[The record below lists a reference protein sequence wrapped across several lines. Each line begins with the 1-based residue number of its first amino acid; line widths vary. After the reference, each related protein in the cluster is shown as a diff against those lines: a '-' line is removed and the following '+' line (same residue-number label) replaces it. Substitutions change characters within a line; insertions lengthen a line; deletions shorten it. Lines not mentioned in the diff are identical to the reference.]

1 MRPTAISMMILALL
15 PRLAAAQTLR
25 VDVEAEGVLPA
36 APVEAT
42 IAVDDGEV
50 PVVVVVPVDG
60 PVEETAERPQLPA
73 PPSPAPP
80 PRAIVAPAPEEEP
93 EEELQGWVAFGGWAE
108 GLELS
113 SLDFDLSSP
122 EVSALAGTRIG
133 PGQGLGNST
142 VGGVMFGF
150 GMRAE
155 GILRMPELRVLIGGG
170 DTGGSWTR
178 VDGSSLE
185 VQTRGVFVIQ
195 LEAAAGLQVELGPVV
210 PYVLG
215 RASIGG
221 AFLDVN
227 VRDDRLGE
235 LGTEHPDALLLQA
248 GIEAGVE
255 VRAGD
260 GLAISGAFRGSFAGT
275 PSYGGVVTLGFV
287 GE

>member
-42 IAVDDGEV
+42 IAVDDGDV
-50 PVVVVVPVDG
+50 PVVVVVPVDE
-60 PVEETAERPQLPA
+60 PVEERPQLPA
-73 PPSPAPP
+73 APPPPP
-80 PRAIVAPAPEEEP
+80 PRAIVTPAAEEEP
-93 EEELQGWVAFGGWAE
+93 EEELQGWVASGGWAE
-108 GLELS
+108 GMELS

-142 VGGVMFGF
+142 VGGVMLGF

-185 VQTRGVFVIQ
+185 VQTRGIFVIQ